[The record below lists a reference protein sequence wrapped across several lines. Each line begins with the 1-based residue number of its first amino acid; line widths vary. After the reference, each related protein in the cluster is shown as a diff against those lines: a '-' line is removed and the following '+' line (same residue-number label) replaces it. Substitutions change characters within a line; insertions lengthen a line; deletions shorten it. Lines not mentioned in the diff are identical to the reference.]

1 MKLIC
6 YTPEILGYPFN
17 FASAYAEI
25 RARSLAYCCKNIEL
39 ASELEVPLML
49 VNPGWGVW
57 DERYDEAFDRAA
69 ASLQSAADYAAQQG
83 VRLVLEHL
91 TPQSSNLLTS
101 ADKVSRMVRS
111 IGRKNLGVAL
121 DLGQMSV
128 FGESVSDYFGPLG
141 DKIWMVH
148 IMDGAPGRHL
158 AFGDGILPLQAYCRQ
173 LRRAGYQDP
182 ITLEINDAQYA
193 KAPEAAGIR
202 RISLWGGAAHGF
214 SGYPGSSQAG
224 ELRQL
229 MRQHRMELVEFASEV
244 LSYPFNPADDRAE
257 VRRRTVAYYKACA
270 AFCARVEI
278 PRLLL
283 HPGTQLLDGSF
294 PQALHQ
300 AAGVLREARAAADAL
315 GVQPLLL
322 HGAANYAPGLSGTA
336 KLLEEIGSPSLLVS
350 LDAGRLLLDGETL
363 FDAHRLFRGRIAGVR
378 ISSGS
383 AHRVPTAQ
391 DAPLRELV
399 QSLPTYELDGCIVW
413 EFDHSAYR
421 PDPGR
426 ALRAG
431 LSVMQTW

>member
-1 MKLIC
+1 MEQPRIRERFSVMNNAYRAYSFSYFLDSMQRLGLDQIDLWGGYQHFDPFSAGPSYLRAFREELSARQMKLIC

-25 RARSLAYCCKNIEL
+25 RARSLAYCCKNIEI

-158 AFGDGILPLQAYCRQ
+158 AFGRRHSAAASYCRQ
-173 LRRAGYQDP
+173 LRRAGYQGP

-193 KAPEAAGIR
+193 KAPEAA
-202 RISLWGGAAHGF
+202 L
-214 SGYPGSSQAG
+214 Q
-224 ELRQL
+224 Q
-229 MRQHRMELVEFASEV
+229 
-244 LSYPFNPADDRAE
+244 
-257 VRRRTVAYYKACA
+257 C
-270 AFCARVEI
+270 
-278 PRLLL
+278 
-283 HPGTQLLDGSF
+283 
-294 PQALHQ
+294 
-300 AAGVLREARAAADAL
+300 
-315 GVQPLLL
+315 
-322 HGAANYAPGLSGTA
+322 
-336 KLLEEIGSPSLLVS
+336 
-350 LDAGRLLLDGETL
+350 
-363 FDAHRLFRGRIAGVR
+363 
-378 ISSGS
+378 
-383 AHRVPTAQ
+383 
-391 DAPLRELV
+391 
-399 QSLPTYELDGCIVW
+399 
-413 EFDHSAYR
+413 
-421 PDPGR
+421 
-426 ALRAG
+426 LRA
-431 LSVMQTW
+431 MAQWEEEAP

>member
-1 MKLIC
+1 MKLVC

-69 ASLQSAADYAAQQG
+69 ASLQSVADYAAQQG

-128 FGESVSDYFGPLG
+128 FRESVSDYFGPLG

-173 LRRAGYQDP
+173 LRRAGYQGP

-193 KAPEAAGIR
+193 KAPEAA
-202 RISLWGGAAHGF
+202 L
-214 SGYPGSSQAG
+214 Q
-224 ELRQL
+224 Q
-229 MRQHRMELVEFASEV
+229 
-244 LSYPFNPADDRAE
+244 
-257 VRRRTVAYYKACA
+257 C
-270 AFCARVEI
+270 
-278 PRLLL
+278 
-283 HPGTQLLDGSF
+283 
-294 PQALHQ
+294 
-300 AAGVLREARAAADAL
+300 
-315 GVQPLLL
+315 
-322 HGAANYAPGLSGTA
+322 
-336 KLLEEIGSPSLLVS
+336 
-350 LDAGRLLLDGETL
+350 
-363 FDAHRLFRGRIAGVR
+363 
-378 ISSGS
+378 
-383 AHRVPTAQ
+383 
-391 DAPLRELV
+391 
-399 QSLPTYELDGCIVW
+399 
-413 EFDHSAYR
+413 
-421 PDPGR
+421 
-426 ALRAG
+426 LRA
-431 LSVMQTW
+431 MAQWEEEAP

>member
-1 MKLIC
+1 MEQPRIRERFSVMNNAYRAYSFSYFLDSMQRLGLDQIDLWGGYQHFDPFSAGPSYLRAFREELSARQMKLIC

-83 VRLVLEHL
+83 FRLVLEHL

-101 ADKVSRMVRS
+101 ADKVSRMVQS

-173 LRRAGYQDP
+173 LRRAGYQGP

-193 KAPEAAGIR
+193 KAPEAA
-202 RISLWGGAAHGF
+202 L
-214 SGYPGSSQAG
+214 Q
-224 ELRQL
+224 Q
-229 MRQHRMELVEFASEV
+229 
-244 LSYPFNPADDRAE
+244 
-257 VRRRTVAYYKACA
+257 C
-270 AFCARVEI
+270 
-278 PRLLL
+278 
-283 HPGTQLLDGSF
+283 
-294 PQALHQ
+294 
-300 AAGVLREARAAADAL
+300 
-315 GVQPLLL
+315 
-322 HGAANYAPGLSGTA
+322 
-336 KLLEEIGSPSLLVS
+336 
-350 LDAGRLLLDGETL
+350 
-363 FDAHRLFRGRIAGVR
+363 
-378 ISSGS
+378 
-383 AHRVPTAQ
+383 
-391 DAPLRELV
+391 
-399 QSLPTYELDGCIVW
+399 
-413 EFDHSAYR
+413 
-421 PDPGR
+421 
-426 ALRAG
+426 LRA
-431 LSVMQTW
+431 MAQWEEEAP